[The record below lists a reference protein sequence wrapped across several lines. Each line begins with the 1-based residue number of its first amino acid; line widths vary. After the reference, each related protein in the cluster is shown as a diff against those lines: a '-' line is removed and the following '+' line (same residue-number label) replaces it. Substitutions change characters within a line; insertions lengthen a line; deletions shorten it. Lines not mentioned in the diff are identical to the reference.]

1 MQLARIG
8 LFLLIQVF
16 NAGIFYVALNY
27 ITVDFTESY
36 LIGKAHLVNQP
47 VFMYSLLIHGM
58 SAPFALLFVSSLV
71 LLRIDK
77 KHLSL
82 HRMIGKIGLV
92 LCFFLV
98 VPSGIGLSFYAMG
111 GPIGKFLFISLS
123 FYTGYA
129 VISGYQTI
137 KAGNIQKHQ
146 HWMNELLILLSSAI
160 ILRLLITVFSLAL
173 DWKGDTM
180 YNTAAFLSWIP
191 WILFVKFLNFR
202 SIKKIRH

>member
-1 MQLARIG
+1 MQLAKIG
-8 LFLLIQVF
+8 LFLLIQAF
-16 NAGIFYVALNY
+16 NVGIFYVALNY
-27 ITVDFTESY
+27 ITIDFTESY
-36 LIGKAHLVNQP
+36 LIGKNHLVNQP
-47 VFMYSLLIHGM
+47 VFMFSLLIHGL
-58 SAPFALLFVSSLV
+58 SAPFALLMVSSLV

-77 KHLSL
+77 KYPSL

-92 LCFFLV
+92 FCIFIV

-160 ILRLLITVFSLAL
+160 FLRLLITLFSLAL
-173 DWKGDTM
+173 DWRGDTM

-191 WILFVKFLNFR
+191 WILLMKFLHFKA
-202 SIKKIRH
+202 SDAK